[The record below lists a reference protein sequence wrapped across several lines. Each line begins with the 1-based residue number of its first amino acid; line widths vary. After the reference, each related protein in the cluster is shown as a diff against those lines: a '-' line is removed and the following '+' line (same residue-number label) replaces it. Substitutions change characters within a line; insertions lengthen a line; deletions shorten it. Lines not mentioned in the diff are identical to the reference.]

1 MRRRALAVC
10 LLIVFTLGTNP
21 AFAASAKVGGPCTKV
36 GVKSGSLICAKVS
49 GKLKWQILKKAQT
62 IKYSA
67 PKQGSISDKTLTFT
81 FSSTSKLAVRANA
94 ITPNICRVGKS
105 VILVSGVSGICRV
118 SLEQKGNT
126 YFLAAKKVL
135 IEFNIFGTN
144 VIAFQL
150 PSALLLSTGTFQ
162 MSATSNSNLPVTLVS
177 NTPAICTV
185 AEVLLT
191 LLQSGTC
198 TVVASQVGAD
208 LIPPAYPVTQTIEI
222 SATRAMGDLP
232 DTVTGFQVKPVYV
245 VPSDGTDNFY
255 DTNGYLAGILDEGN
269 SYLNGQIGQTVPV
282 DRTANG
288 YDIQYLHSQYSS
300 SYLQSHADAPEATSD
315 GYLLLSEMKA
325 MENPGS
331 NRKDY
336 IFFIDV
342 PGFGGSFCG
351 MADRP
356 GMIAVV
362 ALQNISNSDTCRGP
376 SAPFFDNYTS
386 KTWVHEMI
394 HNFGVG
400 HTLDDPC
407 DLMAGKPET
416 PGTCTSS
423 VRWTMDKE
431 RTRYVG
437 ASAQGQDI
445 LKLRVWK
452 GYTDDQ
458 GLQADCI
465 LDPVL
470 RQDGVPYA
478 YCPTGTQ
485 AIGALT
491 YCWSSINSVSL
502 EENVNGVWISLGSGN
517 YFNQP
522 WGSRI
527 SWKCNDPNYDAPW
540 KELTVDTAGIR
551 HYRWVINGQPK
562 EELNVIWVN

>member
-1 MRRRALAVC
+1 MRSKVLAFL
-10 LLIVFTLGTNP
+10 LLIVFALGTNP
-21 AFAASAKVGGPCTKV
+21 AVAASAKVGGTCTKV
-36 GVKSGSLICAKVS
+36 GAKSGTLICAKVS

-62 IKYSA
+62 IVYSA
-67 PKQGSISDKTLTFT
+67 PKQGSIADTTLNFT
-81 FSSTSKLAVRANA
+81 FSSTSKLAVRATA
-94 ITPNICRVGKS
+94 LTPDVCGVGKS
-105 VILVSGVSGICRV
+105 VILISGVPGVCRV

-126 YFLAAKKVL
+126 SFLAAKMVL
-135 IEFNIFGTN
+135 VEFNIFGTN
-144 VIAFQL
+144 VITFQL
-150 PSALLLSTGTFQ
+150 PSALLLSTATYQ
-162 MSATSNSNLPVTLVS
+162 MSASSNSNLSVTLVS
-177 NTPAICTV
+177 NTPTVCTV
-185 AEVLLT
+185 ADTILT

-198 TVVASQVGAD
+198 TIIATQAGAD
-208 LIPPAYPVTQTIEI
+208 LIPLADPITQSVEI
-222 SATRAMGDLP
+222 SASRALGDLP
-232 DTVTGFQVKPVYV
+232 DTVTGFQVKPIYV

-255 DTNGYLAGILDEGN
+255 DTNGYLAGILDEGT
-269 SYLNGQIGQTVPV
+269 SYLSGQIGQTVPV

-315 GYLLLSEMKA
+315 GYLLLSEIKA

-342 PGFGGSFCG
+342 PGFGASFCG
-351 MADRP
+351 MANRP
-356 GMIAVV
+356 GMYAVV
-362 ALQNISNSDTCRGP
+362 ALQNISDTNTCKGP
-376 SAPFFDNYTS
+376 SAPYFTNYTS

-394 HNFGVG
+394 HNFGVS

-416 PGTCTSS
+416 PGTCTAS

-437 ASAQGQDI
+437 ASTQGQDI

-452 GYTDDQ
+452 GYTDNQ
-458 GLQADCI
+458 GLQADCL
-465 LDPVL
+465 LDPVP
-470 RQDGVPYA
+470 RQDGLPYA

-491 YCWSSINSVSL
+491 YCWSAINSVSL
-502 EENVNGVWISLGSGN
+502 EENVNGVWISLGGGN

-540 KELTVDTAGIR
+540 KELTVDSPGIR

-562 EELNVIWVN
+562 EELNVIWVK